1 MQSSIRGAPPT
12 GLTMRKWLSKAAT
25 GGSRSEVSRPV
36 SSTESALSKF
46 DSATLDRISSVAVQA
61 ERIIESGS
69 KKHLPVIRKNYRTQV
84 RSLLAKAAQEAAA
97 GKENTGV
104 DQSRSSSSLHKRK
117 ESNPSTHLFLPK
129 HAGGGSRHGG
139 EGGGPGGS
147 LELALHKATLAYY
160 LSLHLHEHNYHHL
173 ALLSDYILLIEVCCR
188 FPAGSRQHEDA
199 EIFLV
204 RCESIVSEET
214 IARHPDQCKACAAQ
228 PIVAGLLEDWNRLE
242 SAQKLFA
249 AHTHAA
255 TSIYGTLHPASGD
268 AALQEAAF
276 HARHNAHAL
285 CLRQCRVALSIVVLH
300 AGLWNA
306 TAAQLNFHIGTHLRS
321 MGLQSQAAFFFQRAA
336 DVFEYVAT
344 SALQP
349 NSDRPAGGYSHSLS
363 VGQPVDKS
371 AAGSALLWFVL
382 SSFQLHAVQREAEN
396 NYLALRHLRE
406 VRALPGRLA
415 ILVCVNLQSLV
426 QSSDNRLLL
435 CLMGLGIFRFV
446 HTGAVCG
453 NGQTCEPRPCQLGG
467 SCPSA
472 AA

>member
-1 MQSSIRGAPPT
+1 
-12 GLTMRKWLSKAAT
+12 MRKWLSKAAT
-25 GGSRSEVSRPV
+25 GGSRNEVSRPV
-36 SSTESALSKF
+36 SSTESALAKF
-46 DSATLDRISSVAVQA
+46 DSATLDRVSSVAVQA

-69 KKHLPVIRKNYRTQV
+69 KKHLPVIRKNYRAQA
-84 RSLLAKAAQEAAA
+84 RSLLAKAAQEPT
-97 GKENTGV
+97 GKENTAAQGRG
-104 DQSRSSSSLHKRK
+104 SSSSSSSLS
-117 ESNPSTHLFLPK
+117 SNSLQK
-129 HAGGGSRHGG
+129 HAGGRSRSSG
-139 EGGGPGGS
+139 EGGGGGAGSGS

-242 SAQKLFA
+242 SAKKLFA

-255 TSIYGTLHPASGD
+255 SSIYGALHPASGD

-306 TAAQLNFHIGTHLRS
+306 TAAQLNFHIGMHLRL
-321 MGLQSQAAFFFQRAA
+321 MGLQSQAAFFFQRAS
-336 DVFEYVAT
+336 DVFEFVAT

-349 NSDRPAGGYSHSLS
+349 GSSPDPPEEGASSSSSSSPHPGGNP
-363 VGQPVDKS
+363 PVDKS
-371 AAGSALLWFVL
+371 AAGSALLWFAL
-382 SSFQLHAVQREAEN
+382 SSFQLHAVQREADN
-396 NYLALRHLRE
+396 NYVALRHLRE
-406 VRALPGRLA
+406 VPALRG
-415 ILVCVNLQSLV
+415 VGVSCVQ
-426 QSSDNRLLL
+426 
-435 CLMGLGIFRFV
+435 CPFV
-446 HTGAVCG
+446 RVRVI
-453 NGQTCEPRPCQLGG
+453 EPAFQKTKKTKKNV
-467 SCPSA
+467 
-472 AA
+472 